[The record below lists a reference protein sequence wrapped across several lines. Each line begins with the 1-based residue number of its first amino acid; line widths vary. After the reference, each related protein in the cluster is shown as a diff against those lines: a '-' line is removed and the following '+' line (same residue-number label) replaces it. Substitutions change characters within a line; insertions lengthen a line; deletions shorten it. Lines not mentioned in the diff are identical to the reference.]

1 MADMRAGGDS
11 DRHDTPIPALVAALT
26 REEKL
31 RLVRGAAPDD
41 TTGELGGYLPPVERL
56 DVPALRMA
64 DGPLGVRAGEATAF
78 PATIALGAAFDA
90 GLAAAFGEAVGAE
103 ARQKNVD
110 VLLAPGCN
118 LVRVPHCGRAFEY
131 YGEDPHH
138 SARLAAATVRGIQS
152 RDVVATPKHYVAN
165 SQERERT
172 TVSAQVGERPLRELY
187 LPAFEAVV
195 READAG
201 AVMAAYN
208 RVNGTYMSEHEQLL
222 ATLKDEFG
230 LGGPV
235 VSDWWAVE
243 DGLAAAR
250 AGLDLEMPGV
260 GLVDLAAM
268 SFAGFAGAPRLRE
281 RWPERLP
288 DLDTLFRSSLSQRVV
303 PGGIPRPRESLFARA
318 LPAALD
324 RGRLST
330 ARLDE
335 MVARVLRMHERV
347 GALDGTRN
355 AAGVDRDAHRELA
368 ATVGVRGSVLLKND
382 GVLPLSPESSVALVG
397 PHVDR
402 AKVGGG
408 GSSDVTPER
417 TVSPAAGVRARST
430 GDVRVERGHPRVE
443 SATGLSPG
451 LSSLTASLRA
461 SLTGESVVDEQAVQ
475 RVTAGVET
483 AVVVVQDRAS
493 EFRDRQSLALPGEQN
508 RLIAAVADAAPQTV
522 VVLQTAGPVE
532 LPWLDAVDA
541 VLECW
546 YPGQEAGRS
555 LARVLYGDADPGGRL
570 PVTFGTAGEYP
581 TTAPTSYPGIAGA
594 NGHPEAQYAEGV
606 FVGYRHFDRVGHDP
620 LFPFGHGRSYAEF
633 TYEDAALADR
643 EDGHAVSVTLANTG
657 DRRGREV
664 VQVYARDPEPAVP
677 RPPRELVGF
686 ESVALDPGECRALTV
701 DIDDRAFAYYDE
713 RERDWTVDPSEYALD
728 IGRSSRALRAELTVP
743 GVAE

>member
-1 MADMRAGGDS
+1 MADLHASGDS
-11 DRHDTPIPALVAALT
+11 SGRNILALVAALT

-41 TTGELGGYLPPVERL
+41 AAGELGGYLPPVERL

-90 GLAAAFGEAVGAE
+90 DLAATFGEAVGAE
-103 ARQKNVD
+103 ARERNID

-152 RDVVATPKHYVAN
+152 QDVVATPKHYVAN
-165 SQERERT
+165 NQEHERT
-172 TVSAQVGERPLRELY
+172 SVSAEMSERALRELY
-187 LPAFEAVV
+187 LPAFEAAV

-201 AVMAAYN
+201 AVMTAYN
-208 RVNGTYMSEHEQLL
+208 RVNGVHMSEHEQLL
-222 ATLKDEFG
+222 ATLKSEFG
-230 LGGPV
+230 LDGPV
-235 VSDWWAVE
+235 LSDWWGVE
-243 DGLAAAR
+243 DGLAAAS

-260 GLVDLAAM
+260 GIVDLAAM
-268 SFAGFAGAPRLRE
+268 STEEFAGFPRLRE
-281 RWPERLP
+281 RWPEGLP
-288 DLDTLFRSSLSQRVV
+288 DLNTLFGSSLSRRVL
-303 PGGIPRPRESLFARA
+303 PGGIPRPRESLFART

-324 RGRLST
+324 GSRFS
-330 ARLDE
+330 ADRLDE
-335 MVARVLRMHERV
+335 MAARVLRLHERV
-347 GALDGTRN
+347 GALDGSRRPVT
-355 AAGVDRDAHRELA
+355 VDRDAHRELA
-368 ATVGVRGSVLLKND
+368 TTVGVRGSVLLRNE
-382 GVLPLSPESSVALVG
+382 GVLPLSPDESVALVG

-443 SATGLSPG
+443 SASGLSRG
-451 LSSLTASLRA
+451 LSSLTASLRG
-461 SLTGESVVDEQAVQ
+461 SLTGESVVDEQAV
-475 RVTAGVET
+475 RRATVGVET

-493 EFRDRQSLALPGEQN
+493 EFRDRKTLSLPGEQN

-546 YPGQEAGRS
+546 YPGQETGRA

-581 TTAPTSYPGIAGA
+581 TAAPASYPGTAGA
-594 NGHPEAQYAEGV
+594 DGHPEARYDEGV
-606 FVGYRHFDRVGHDP
+606 FVGYRQFDQQDNEP
-620 LFPFGHGRSYAEF
+620 FFPFGHGRSYAEF
-633 TYEDAALADR
+633 RYESVALADR
-643 EDGHAVSVTLANTG
+643 EDGQAVSVTLANTG

-686 ESVALDPGECRALTV
+686 ESVALDSGESRTLTV
-701 DIDDRAFAYYDE
+701 ETDERAFAYYDE
-713 RERDWTVDPSEYALD
+713 RERDWVVAPGEYALD
-728 IGRSSRALRAELTVP
+728 IGRSSRDIRAELTVSRLE
-743 GVAE
+743 A